1 MRRASDR
8 HYAKSF
14 VIMIVGLL
22 LAAGGANRFG
32 SQKLV
37 APYRGQPL
45 VSHAARRLR
54 AATDATIAVL
64 GSDADAVATVLM
76 DCDVSAIVNDYWRDG
91 LSTSL
96 RIGVRA
102 LPPDAEAIVV
112 ALGDQPELDSDAVR
126 LLVEQWR
133 ATGMPIVT
141 TRYRG
146 VRAPPVL
153 LAREVFGDV
162 EALRGD
168 NGAKPLMDRMPER
181 VAFVDV
187 DADIP
192 FDVDTPADLDRE
204 SR

>member
-1 MRRASDR
+1 
-8 HYAKSF
+8 
-14 VIMIVGLL
+14 MIVGLL

-96 RIGVRA
+96 RMGVRA
-102 LPPDAEAIVV
+102 LPAAAEAIVV
-112 ALGDQPELDSDAVR
+112 ALGDQPELDTATVR
-126 LLVEQWR
+126 GLVDEWR
-133 ATGMPIVT
+133 ANGLPIVT
-141 TRYRG
+141 ARYRG

-153 LAREVFGDV
+153 IARAVFA
-162 EALRGD
+162 EIETLRGD

-187 DADIP
+187 DTDVP
-192 FDVDTPADLDRE
+192 FDVDTPEDLARE